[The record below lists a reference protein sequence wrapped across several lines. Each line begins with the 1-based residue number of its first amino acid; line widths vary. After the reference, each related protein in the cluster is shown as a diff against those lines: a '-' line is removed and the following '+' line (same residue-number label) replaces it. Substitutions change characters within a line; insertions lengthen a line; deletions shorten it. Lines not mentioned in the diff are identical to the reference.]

1 MEKVLQLPSRS
12 RPCLAV
18 FACQAIPGRIF
29 VKSKML
35 QDAARMASGIDELN
49 LANVRMVAED
59 KRTKVLAMDPAPQPQ
74 DQGWVRLCGNTKKLR
89 QYKGDLALVV
99 GVTGSNLLDLWLV
112 PLLEFTPSSVL

>member
-1 MEKVLQLPSRS
+1 MEKVLQLPSCS

-18 FACQAIPGRIF
+18 FVRQAVPGRIF
-29 VKSKML
+29 VESKTL
-35 QDAARMASGIDELN
+35 QDAACTASGIDELN

-59 KRTKVLAMDPAPQPQ
+59 KRTEVLAMDPAPRPQ
-74 DQGWVRLCGNTKKLR
+74 DQGWVQLHRNTKKLR

-112 PLLEFTPSSVL
+112 PRLNFGLG